1 MDEREKWMRAA
12 LREARKAASRDE
24 VPVGCVIVREG
35 KILARA
41 HNRREETQMA
51 TAHAELLAIQKA
63 CKKLGSWR
71 LEGCDLYVTLEPCP
85 MCAGAIVNARV
96 GSVFFGAFDPKGGY
110 TVTLHRTFED
120 PALNHRPAFEGG
132 ILEEEC
138 GELLRAYFREKRRQK
153 TKERSV

>member
-35 KILARA
+35 KILSRA

-110 TVTLHRTFED
+110 AVTLHRTFED
-120 PALNHRPAFEGG
+120 SALNHRPAFEGG